1 MTGVEVISVHVPKC
15 AGVSL
20 RQALETSYGR
30 KQVYRDYGDL
40 PADPTSPMNL
50 DPEGFFERARSDGYG
65 FLDGKKVVHGH
76 FNIRK
81 YEGLEA
87 KLRMTFLRHPLDR
100 TISHYFFW
108 QTWPRRGHQL
118 HDYVLDNRLDLKA
131 FARLP
136 LIAGFYHSLFFA
148 GVDMRQFDFIGFH
161 ETLERDYATLRQ
173 LIGLEPNAIPRENT
187 NSDSAYRTERER
199 VFADRALMR
208 SLGDLL
214 REDIAFYDRLREEWS

>member
-1 MTGVEVISVHVPKC
+1 MSGVDIISVHVPKC

-20 RQALETSYGR
+20 RQALEVSYGR

-50 DPEGFFERARSDGYG
+50 DPEGFFERARREGYG

-81 YEGLEA
+81 YEAVEA
-87 KLRMTFLRHPLDR
+87 KLRITFLRHPLDR

-108 QTWPRRGHQL
+108 QTWPRRGHKL
-118 HDYVLDNRLDLKA
+118 HDYVLDNRLDLQD

-136 LIAGFYHSLFFA
+136 LIAGFYHALFFA

-161 ETLERDYATLRQ
+161 ESLERDYASLRQ
-173 LIGLEPNAIPRENT
+173 LIGLEPDAIPRENT
-187 NSDSAYRTERER
+187 NADGTYRTERER
-199 VFADRALMR
+199 VLADKALMR
-208 SLGDLL
+208 SLRESL
-214 REDIAFYDRLREEWS
+214 RDEIAFYEALREEWA